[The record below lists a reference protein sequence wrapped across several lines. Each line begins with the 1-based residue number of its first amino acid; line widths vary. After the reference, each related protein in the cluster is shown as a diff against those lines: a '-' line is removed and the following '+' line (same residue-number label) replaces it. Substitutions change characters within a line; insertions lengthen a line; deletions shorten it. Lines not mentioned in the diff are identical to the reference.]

1 MPLTRATSTLVNT
14 NIVDLSTGTNIDCSA
29 GTYFT
34 KTISSATTFTVS
46 NVPSDRTYAF
56 TLELQGNAAVTWWLG
71 VVWPLSNAPVM
82 VSSLVGL
89 FMFVTDNGGVTWR
102 GSYVTNYAVS

>member
-1 MPLTRATSTLVNT
+1 MPLTRATSGLVNT

-34 KTISSATTFTVS
+34 KTITGNTTLTVS

-56 TLELQGNAAVTWWLG
+56 TLRISGGTSGSITWW
-71 VVWPLSNAPVM
+71 S
-82 VSSLVGL
+82 GL
-89 FMFVTDNGGVTWR
+89 NWAGYNIPILTANNMIMFVTDNGGTTWR
-102 GSYVTNYAVS
+102 ASYLSGFVF